1 MAEVSSGG
9 FAGATLDD
17 SDAQDWNDVLR
28 ILEETDGDG
37 NLGKLRGS
45 DAEGY
50 APPREISEVPI
61 KVRERDGKQPDL
73 ATFKTVGEAADRL
86 RRSELDAGDLD
97 VEEERGRDEGALDA
111 SVLQQRFA
119 YPLPVFG
126 SAEVSGNGAE
136 ESGDEEQ
143 DEEAAENRDQEEQAA
158 DEDGDAPLG
167 DFQGEAELEKDGD
180 LSQAD
185 PGSAEAS
192 PDGGEVEK
200 FDAVDVDPVQTEG
213 DPLNGTDGLDGTHEG
228 NESVAGYAGVRKLLE
243 SRDGLGE
250 AKVGSEGGVV
260 PEAADLVGFIRVGL
274 EPAER
279 VVYDRL
285 VATFLEQAQE
295 GDSNVYDFLLLC
307 GFTATITRRVPRQ
320 LYEAVKGIDDRLL
333 KEVKVLQT
341 GIAQATTELG
351 KVSSIPE
358 ELVKVSRLLQEMTTR
373 TEFHLAESQKLHAD
387 SLGKFNAA
395 LSGAIKAAS
404 EAGEQMERLIRKRM
418 RPLHWVNWIYF
429 IVVSF
434 ALGVVLT
441 TLLEAAFWQKLK
453 ATALAEAD
461 ARAGEE
467 AELFRK
473 KVDAAQ
479 PAQSI
484 LARLQEHGLIV
495 SGQRGKFTDLSGTE
509 RKAFI
514 LSVRSAGAE
523 QLGEVNRSE
532 RQADLYFLEP

>member
-1 MAEVSSGG
+1 MAEGSSSG
-9 FAGATLDD
+9 FAGATVDD
-17 SDAQDWNDVLR
+17 SGVQDWEDIMR

-37 NLGKLRGS
+37 NLGKLGGS
-45 DAEGY
+45 DSEGY
-50 APPREISEVPI
+50 APPREISEVQVE
-61 KVRERDGKQPDL
+61 VRQLDGNQADP
-73 ATFKTVGEAADRL
+73 ATLKAVGEAADRV
-86 RRSELDAGDLD
+86 RRSELEVGELD
-97 VEEERGRDEGALDA
+97 VEEERSRDEGAQDA
-111 SVLQQRFA
+111 LVLQQRFA

-126 SAEVSGNGAE
+126 NGDVSE
-136 ESGDEEQ
+136 ESGDSDDDSGQ
-143 DEEAAENRDQEEQAA
+143 DGDQGQQGA
-158 DEDGDAPLG
+158 DEVGDVSIG
-167 DFQGEAELEKDGD
+167 DFQGGLELQQEGG
-180 LSQAD
+180 LSQAN
-185 PGSAEAS
+185 GAS
-192 PDGGEVEK
+192 GKAPEETGEVHK
-200 FDAVDVDPVQTEG
+200 FEAVDADPVRTG
-213 DPLNGTDGLDGTHEG
+213 ADFVTGADGLDGNDAG
-228 NESVAGYAGVRKLLE
+228 DESVAGFAGVEKLLE
-243 SRDGLGE
+243 PRDESGE
-250 AKVGSEGGVV
+250 LKIGSQGVKV
-260 PEAADLVGFIRVGL
+260 PEATDLVGFIRVGL
-274 EPAER
+274 EPAEQ

-285 VATFLEQAQE
+285 VATFLELAQE
-295 GDSNVYDFLLLC
+295 GDSTVYDFLLLC

-320 LYEAVKGIDDRLL
+320 LYEAVKGIDNRLL

-341 GIAQATTELG
+341 GIAEATTELG

-358 ELVKVSRLLQEMTTR
+358 ELVKVSGLLQEMTTR

-387 SLGKFNAA
+387 TLIKFNAA
-395 LSGAIKAAS
+395 LNGAIKAAS
-404 EAGEQMERLIRKRM
+404 KAGGQMERAIRKRL
-418 RPLHWVNWIYF
+418 RPLHWVNATYF

-479 PAQSI
+479 PSQSI

-495 SGQRGKFTDLSGTE
+495 SGQHGKFTDLSGTE

-523 QLGEVNRSE
+523 QLGQVNRSE